1 MRAKSGKGSN
11 KDVFLRKYGFH
22 PNTGFVHFASLF
34 ALPLFALL
42 FLIEK
47 SECADFGF
55 DFACLAREI
64 PCKSKNLKSRDEA
77 RKMKIPILIK
87 KSYAT
92 TYSLMP

>member
-1 MRAKSGKGSN
+1 MF
-11 KDVFLRKYGFH
+11 FLRKYGFH

-47 SECADFGF
+47 SECADFSF
-55 DFACLAREI
+55 DFACLARKI
-64 PCKSKNLKSRDEA
+64 PCKSKRDEA

-87 KSYAT
+87 NHMQTLIPLCHSKKKD
-92 TYSLMP
+92 MK